1 MRRSVLGVFLFS
13 VAHCPH
19 VLAQAPV
26 VRQTV
31 IEIPFEFIHGS
42 IVVQATVNGHGPF
55 SMLLDTGADPSI
67 VEIGTAKSI
76 GLKIAAKGQQGSG
89 GGTGG
94 NLAYETSLPLLQ
106 IGGLTARNVDAL
118 AMDLSKLSSALGRP
132 LGGVLGYSL
141 LKAHIV
147 QIDYPNRRVR
157 FLMNAMNAPTC
168 DGAARHD
175 SPSCTTLSF
184 RYKDD
189 ILASGVTVDGKP
201 VTTNVDT
208 GSNSSF
214 QVTPAAVNKLG
225 LGEEVA
231 RSHATNSVGFNGNL
245 QNREGTV
252 RNVTVGAISVNNPT
266 MVFFGK
272 GMGVDKEPWDLR
284 IGNAFLKNFVVT
296 LDYVHMRITVA
307 EP

>member
-1 MRRSVLGVFLFS
+1 
-13 VAHCPH
+13 

-89 GGTGG
+89 GGTDG

-157 FLMNAMNAPTC
+157 FLVNAPTC
-168 DGAARHD
+168 AGAASHD

-189 ILASGVTVDGKP
+189 ILVSGVTVDGKP

-296 LDYVHMRITVA
+296 LDYVQMRITVA